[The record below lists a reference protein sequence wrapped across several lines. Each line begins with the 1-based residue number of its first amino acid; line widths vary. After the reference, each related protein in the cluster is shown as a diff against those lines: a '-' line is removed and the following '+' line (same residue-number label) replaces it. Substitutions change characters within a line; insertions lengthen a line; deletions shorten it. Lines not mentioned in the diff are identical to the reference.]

1 MKNPHLTQSGG
12 LAVVAWG
19 RPLVTARVAVIALH
33 GRAQHPGDIESICT
47 RIGLDGCACL
57 APLAPESSWYPEV
70 FTAPLESNEPKLS
83 QSLGHLDALVREV
96 IDAGIDRERIVL
108 LGFSQG
114 ACLLAEYAL
123 RHPARYGALLVLTGS
138 AIGPEGTEWR
148 DAGDFAGTPVLVS
161 GGTEDPWIP
170 HARMLETAALL
181 RDRGGAVEECYYQ
194 GSEHVVNGDEI
205 GIASRILAALQ
216 GGQAR
221 TGLRQEGPKRVL
233 RVSD

>member
-1 MKNPHLTQSGG
+1 MKNPRLTQ
-12 LAVVAWG
+12 AVVAWG

-57 APLAPESSWYPEV
+57 APVAPESSWYPEV

-96 IDAGIDRERIVL
+96 IDAGIDRELIVL

-148 DAGDFAGTPVLVS
+148 DDGDFAGTPVLVS

-170 HARMLETAALL
+170 AKRMRETARLFNE
-181 RDRGGAVEECYYQ
+181 RGARVEERYYS
-194 GSEHVVNGDEI
+194 GAEH
-205 GIASRILAALQ
+205 L
-216 GGQAR
+216 
-221 TGLRQEGPKRVL
+221 
-233 RVSD
+233 VSDAEIALARRLVAELR

>member
-1 MKNPHLTQSGG
+1 MTNPHLTQ
-12 LAVVAWG
+12 AVVAWG
-19 RPLVTARVAVIALH
+19 RPLATARVAVIALH

-57 APLAPESSWYPEV
+57 APVAPESSWYPEV

-123 RHPARYGALLVLTGS
+123 RHPSRYGALLVLTGS
-138 AIGPEGTEWR
+138 AIGPEGTQWR
-148 DAGDFAGTPVLVS
+148 AAGDFAGTPVLVS

-170 HARMLETAALL
+170 ERRMRETAQLF
-181 RDRGGAVEECYYQ
+181 RNRGAAVQEHCYA
-194 GSEHVVNGDEI
+194 GNLHVVNDDEI
-205 GIASRILAALQ
+205 AIARRIVVAL
-216 GGQAR
+216 
-221 TGLRQEGPKRVL
+221 
-233 RVSD
+233 